1 MHPSRSAGFT
11 LVELLTVVVILA
23 ILVGVV
29 APRLSGQLSRLR
41 TGDALSQITADLH
54 YARMLAV
61 RSGRTV
67 VLRPEPA
74 AGGCVPAA
82 ARMAVGAYQIVVR
95 GDVPRVVKR
104 EVLDGGAAG
113 LCVEMN
119 GGDSIAF
126 NGRGL
131 LHGFNNRTVWAR
143 HGSARDSLTISAVGR
158 VLRRY

>member
-11 LVELLTVVVILA
+11 LVELLAVVVIIA
-23 ILVGVV
+23 ILVSLV
-29 APRLSGQLSRLR
+29 APRLGGQLSRMQ
-41 TGDALSQITADLH
+41 TGSALSQLTADLH

-74 AGGCVPAA
+74 GGGCVAEGT
-82 ARMAVGAYQIVVR
+82 RVAVSAYQIVLR
-95 GDVPRVVKR
+95 SDAPRVVKR
-104 EVLDGGAAG
+104 VGVGGATG
-113 LCVEMN
+113 VCVEMN

-143 HGSARDSLTISAVGR
+143 HGQARDSLTISAVGR